1 MDEVMTRFK
10 SPLMLWRPK
19 NVSELNDWKEQFLK
33 QAKSYAYEFSLQAA
47 PSTTWAGRHN
57 ERAKELILKLN
68 KHPHR
73 FDIEISKS
81 EYKPLIVDMGKEKLT
96 SEYVVQMAEQI
107 LQERKD
113 RKTKRGRK
121 HLYLN
126 LQMELLSILLH
137 LRFTD
142 HIPKQT
148 SLKLLKNLLAGND
161 SELAQSLAT
170 LGIHDISWNGRFNP
184 DDFQTL
190 NRIDL
195 ELRSTI
201 VNRILA
207 GKFNFHFKVYS
218 ELQNQHGKSAITKSS
233 FVSQAK
239 KSTLVFR
246 DDLFKGLLICARKRP
261 LKCNPDEALRKQEH
275 DTSCVTRKINFC
287 GHDCDFYKV
296 VYRASEACAKIGY
309 E

>member
-1 MDEVMTRFK
+1 
-10 SPLMLWRPK
+10 MLWRPK
-19 NVSELNDWKEQFLK
+19 NVSELNEWKEQFLK
-33 QAKSYAYEFSLQAA
+33 QANSYACEFSLQAA

-73 FDIEISKS
+73 FDIEILKS
-81 EYKPLIVDMGKEKLT
+81 EYRSLIVDMGNEKLT

-121 HLYLN
+121 PLYVN

-148 SLKLLKNLLAGND
+148 SLDLFRNLLAGND
-161 SELAQSLAT
+161 SELAQSLAS
-170 LGIHDISWNGRFNP
+170 LGVHDISWNGRFNP

-207 GKFNFHFKVYS
+207 GHINLHYKAYS
-218 ELQNQHGKSAITKSS
+218 EIQNQCGKPVIEKSN
-233 FVSQAK
+233 FVSSAK
-239 KSTLVFR
+239 KATLVFR
-246 DDLFKGLLICARKRP
+246 DDLFKGLLSCARKRP
-261 LKCNPDEALRKQEH
+261 LKCTPDEALRKQEH
-275 DTSCVTRKINFC
+275 DSFCVARKINFC
-287 GHDCDFYKV
+287 GRDCDFYKV

-309 E
+309 EQKVPRSN